1 MAKEYTVSAVLEK
14 KRFTDTGRLVKYIE
28 ITARTSGGVIFTLD
42 LTGDQAQPDNAAKAL
57 AARAKELDK
66 IKGL

>member
-1 MAKEYTVSAVLEK
+1 MAKEYTVSSITEK
-14 KRFTDTGRLVKYIE
+14 RRFTDAGRLVKYIE
-28 ITARTSGGVIFTLD
+28 ITARTSGGTVFTLD